1 LRSCFFADRIEKRS
15 FTMAIS
21 TWLSGTFSHSQTRRG
36 KRRNPASRLKKAR
49 FTLEPLEA
57 RALLASYSA
66 ATVSALVAD
75 INAAN
80 TAGGANTITLTAPT
94 TSPYVLTAA
103 YTTGGATGL
112 PVIAANDALTIV
124 GNGDTIERSTAAG
137 TPAFRLLEV
146 ASGGSLTLGNLT
158 LQGGLVQ
165 NIDRAPG
172 GIGGGAIVSYGT
184 LILNG
189 VTVQD
194 NMAVGLPDWSTG
206 VNGTGGGIYAAG
218 GSITLE
224 GGTIVQNNEAIGDSY
239 HGAGPSLGGN
249 GIGGGLFAIGAT
261 VTITNA
267 TLDNNAAVGGQGRSE
282 GTGGEGGPIAGR
294 SGHGYGGGLYASGGT
309 VILTNTTLDDN
320 VAKNQGGVGLLGGG
334 YGGGLYLS
342 ASATLTNCTVQDNSA
357 LGYGQGAIGYGG
369 GVYIAATGVSLDAAT
384 VAQVTGNTAS
394 SGAAYDNIDGSY
406 KLS

>member
-1 LRSCFFADRIEKRS
+1 LTL
-15 FTMAIS
+15 FTS
-21 TWLSGTFSHSQTRRG
+21 SWLSWPLSHSHPRRG
-36 KRRNPASRLKKAR
+36 RRTDPAARSRKAR
-49 FTLEPLEA
+49 FSLEPLEG
-57 RALLASYSA
+57 RALLTSFTA
-66 ATVSALVAD
+66 AGVSDLIAD

-146 ASGGSLTLGNLT
+146 PSGGSLTLGNLT

-165 NIDRAPG
+165 NILRESN
-172 GIGGGAIVSYGT
+172 GGGAIVSYGT

-189 VTVQD
+189 VTVED
-194 NMAVGLPDWSTG
+194 NMAVGLPDWSDG

-239 HGAGPSLGGN
+239 HGEDGAWVGGN
-249 GIGGGLFAIGAT
+249 GIGGGLFASGAT

-267 TLDNNAAVGGQGRSE
+267 TLDNNAAVGGQGKTE
-282 GTGGEGGPIAGR
+282 GIGGEGFSAGR
-294 SGHGYGGGLYASGGT
+294 NGYGYGGGLYASGGT
-309 VILTNTTLDDN
+309 VILTNTILDDN
-320 VAKNQGGVGLLGGG
+320 VAKNQGGVGSVGVLGGG
-334 YGGGLYLS
+334 YGGGLYLA
-342 ASATLTNCTVQDNSA
+342 ASATLTNCTVQGNSA
-357 LGYGQGAIGYGG
+357 LANDPGAIGYGG
-369 GVYIAATGVSLDAAT
+369 GVYIAVTGVSLDAAT

>member
-1 LRSCFFADRIEKRS
+1 LRSCFFGDRIEKRS

-57 RALLASYSA
+57 RALLASYTASS
-66 ATVSALVAD
+66 VSALVAD

-146 ASGGSLTLGNLT
+146 PSGGSLTLGNLT

-165 NIDRAPG
+165 NIFRESN
-172 GIGGGAIVSYGT
+172 GGGAIFSLGT
-184 LILNG
+184 LVLNG

-194 NMAVGLPDWSTG
+194 NMAVGLPDWQDG
-206 VNGTGGGIYAAG
+206 VNGIGGGIRAAG

-239 HGAGPSLGGN
+239 HSTGPSLGGN
-249 GIGGGLFAIGAT
+249 GIGGGLFAVGAT
-261 VTITNA
+261 VTMTNA

-282 GTGGEGGPIAGR
+282 GTGGEGVPPRAE
-294 SGHGYGGGLYASGGT
+294 
-309 VILTNTTLDDN
+309 
-320 VAKNQGGVGLLGGG
+320 
-334 YGGGLYLS
+334 
-342 ASATLTNCTVQDNSA
+342 
-357 LGYGQGAIGYGG
+357 
-369 GVYIAATGVSLDAAT
+369 AATATAAGFMPAA
-384 VAQVTGNTAS
+384 VRS
-394 SGAAYDNIDGSY
+394 S
-406 KLS
+406 